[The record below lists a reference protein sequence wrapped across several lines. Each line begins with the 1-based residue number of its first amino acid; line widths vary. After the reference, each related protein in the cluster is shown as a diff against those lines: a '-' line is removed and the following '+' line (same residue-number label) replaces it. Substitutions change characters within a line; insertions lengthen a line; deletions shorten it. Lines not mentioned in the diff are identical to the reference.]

1 MNAAGGVDRV
11 PPAAFGLSLPFC
23 LLSAEEEAAGH
34 VQVVFACV
42 LRIAFLRGCL
52 EAGGVGA
59 IGGDALQRLKVVDLG
74 LDVLLVLGG
83 VVAGQHQVDAGCLV
97 TLQLGDDRI
106 GMARAG
112 DDGMAVVSEMARA
125 AVDFETKKCAA
136 LSFLSGT
143 PGGAALA
150 ATVPADLVQYFAH
163 VMRIEQK
170 LAYIY
175 GWQTF
180 LNDEDEVDDET
191 VMQLVVLM
199 GVMMG
204 VGSAASSI
212 SKFAVSVAQTG
223 VVKTIQRQALT
234 KTAFYPVMKSVL
246 RVIGVNLTK
255 QTFAK
260 TVGKVVPVIG
270 GAVSGGLT
278 YASFKPGAE
287 HLRQYLRAL
296 PVSGVN
302 GIPEATSDNSGLGAV
317 VEKAQETAGAIGKSA
332 QNAATAVV
340 DRTAS
345 ARTALAEGFGKLG
358 SAAKGAAKATGSR
371 FSSRKKKEEE
381 KKGEDPEGASS
392 R

>member
-1 MNAAGGVDRV
+1 MAKEELSKTEDVEREEAIEAVADIVV
-11 PPAAFGLSLPFC
+11 PDEETATEDE
-23 LLSAEEEAAGH
+23 AEEFANKIIRRAAS
-34 VQVVFACV
+34 
-42 LRIAFLRGCL
+42 LRAVKIDRDVFLRTELKKRCPNADIERAL
-52 EAGGVGA
+52 ETTLAEAGVPA
-59 IGGDALQRLKVVDLG
+59 EVIDEIAL
-74 LDVLLVLGG
+74 
-83 VVAGQHQVDAGCLV
+83 
-97 TLQLGDDRI
+97 
-106 GMARAG
+106 
-112 DDGMAVVSEMARA
+112 S

-136 LSFLSGT
+136 LSFLSGI
-143 PGGAALA
+143 PGGTALA
-150 ATVPADLVQYFAH
+150 ATVPADLAQCFAH

-170 LAYIY
+170 LAYVY

-180 LNDEDEVDDET
+180 LNEDDEVDDET

-212 SKFAVSVAQTG
+212 SKFAVSVAQAG

-296 PVSGVN
+296 PASGVSE
-302 GIPEATSDNSGLGAV
+302 IPEASPDNPKLSTVA
-317 VEKAQETAGAIGKSA
+317 EKAQEMAGAIGGSA

-340 DRTAS
+340 DRTAPARAALVGGDRQARGCCCRCGKGNGFAAFCSKEKGSPFGRSVRVGRKRKTRKVSPQFASQS
-345 ARTALAEGFGKLG
+345 ALNRA
-358 SAAKGAAKATGSR
+358 
-371 FSSRKKKEEE
+371 
-381 KKGEDPEGASS
+381 
-392 R
+392 

>member
-1 MNAAGGVDRV
+1 
-11 PPAAFGLSLPFC
+11 
-23 LLSAEEEAAGH
+23 
-34 VQVVFACV
+34 
-42 LRIAFLRGCL
+42 
-52 EAGGVGA
+52 
-59 IGGDALQRLKVVDLG
+59 
-74 LDVLLVLGG
+74 
-83 VVAGQHQVDAGCLV
+83 
-97 TLQLGDDRI
+97 
-106 GMARAG
+106 
-112 DDGMAVVSEMARA
+112 
-125 AVDFETKKCAA
+125 
-136 LSFLSGT
+136 
-143 PGGAALA
+143 
-150 ATVPADLVQYFAH
+150 
-163 VMRIEQK
+163 MRIEQK

-296 PVSGVN
+296 PVSGVS

-317 VEKAQETAGAIGKSA
+317 VEKAQETAGAIG
-332 QNAATAVV
+332 
-340 DRTAS
+340 
-345 ARTALAEGFGKLG
+345 
-358 SAAKGAAKATGSR
+358 
-371 FSSRKKKEEE
+371 
-381 KKGEDPEGASS
+381 
-392 R
+392 

>member
-1 MNAAGGVDRV
+1 MAKEELSKTEDVEREEAIEAVADIVV
-11 PPAAFGLSLPFC
+11 PDEETATEDE
-23 LLSAEEEAAGH
+23 AEEFANKIIRRAAS
-34 VQVVFACV
+34 
-42 LRIAFLRGCL
+42 LRAVKIDRDVFLRTELKKRCPNADIERAL
-52 EAGGVGA
+52 ETTLAEAGVPA
-59 IGGDALQRLKVVDLG
+59 EVIDEIAL
-74 LDVLLVLGG
+74 
-83 VVAGQHQVDAGCLV
+83 
-97 TLQLGDDRI
+97 
-106 GMARAG
+106 
-112 DDGMAVVSEMARA
+112 S

-136 LSFLSGT
+136 LSFLSGI
-143 PGGAALA
+143 PGGTALA
-150 ATVPADLVQYFAH
+150 ATVPADLDLAQYFAH

-170 LAYIY
+170 LAYVY

-180 LNDEDEVDDET
+180 LNEDDEVDDET

-212 SKFAVSVAQTG
+212 SKFAVSVAQAG

-296 PVSGVN
+296 PASGVSE
-302 GIPEATSDNSGLGAV
+302 IPEASPDNPKLSTVA
-317 VEKAQETAGAIGKSA
+317 EKAQEMAGAIGGSA

-340 DRTAS
+340 DRTAP
-345 ARTALAEGFGKLG
+345 ARAALVGGIGKLG
-358 SAAKGAAKATGSR
+358 AAAADAAKATGSR
-371 FSSRKKKEEE
+371 LSARKKKDRRSD
-381 KKGEDPEGASS
+381 DPSE
-392 R
+392 

>member
-1 MNAAGGVDRV
+1 MSDDD
-11 PPAAFGLSLPFC
+11 LKL
-23 LLSAEEEAAGH
+23 
-34 VQVVFACV
+34 
-42 LRIAFLRGCL
+42 
-52 EAGGVGA
+52 VGA
-59 IGGDALQRLKVVDLG
+59 IKESEDPNREEAIEATADIVIPDEE
-74 LDVLLVLGG
+74 
-83 VVAGQHQVDAGCLV
+83 
-97 TLQLGDDRI
+97 T
-106 GMARAG
+106 
-112 DDGMAVVSEMARA
+112 VSEDEAEEFANMIIRRAASLRAVKIDRDVFLRTELKKRCPNADIERALETTLAEAGVPAEVIDEIARS

-136 LSFLSGT
+136 LSFLSGI

-150 ATVPADLVQYFAH
+150 ATVPADLAQYFAH

-170 LAYIY
+170 LAYVY

-180 LNDEDEVDDET
+180 LNEDDEVDDET

-212 SKFAVSVAQTG
+212 SKFAMNVAQAG

-234 KTAFYPVMKSVL
+234 KTTFYPIMKSVL
-246 RVIGVNLTK
+246 RIIGVNLTK

-296 PVSGVN
+296 PVSGVSE
-302 GIPEATSDNSGLGAV
+302 IPEVASDNSKLGAAA
-317 VEKAQETAGAIGKSA
+317 EKAQEMAGSIGESA
-332 QNAATAVV
+332 QNAATAVA
-340 DRTAS
+340 DRTAP
-345 ARTALAEGFGKLG
+345 ARAALVGGIGRLG
-358 SAAKGAAKATGSR
+358 AVAAGAAKATGSR
-371 FSSRKKKEEE
+371 IASRKKKDRRSDDPSEQG
-381 KKGEDPEGASS
+381 KSRDAEDFD
-392 R
+392 